1 MKRKGLTMVK
11 IMFLVLLVAIL
22 AACGASSKTAQTGI
36 GTKTEAASTE
46 ADEVQAENADTEAD
60 GTDSATR
67 IINTPNGELEMPV
80 HPKRIV
86 VDGYLP
92 NLLALGMKPVGATSY
107 ELENKVIQ
115 DQIDGISNIGERSL
129 EKMLDLE
136 PDLIITW
143 VNPAG
148 DAKVIE
154 QYNKIAP
161 TLVLPY
167 NHFKDTYESMRYFG
181 ELFGK
186 EAEAEAWLADLD
198 QISADAREQIK
209 PYVSAEHTFAL
220 MGVFV
225 ADKNFYIYGDGGYR
239 GGEAIYEH
247 MKLNPPAKQAAE
259 MIGKETYRQIS
270 YEVVGEYAGDFIF
283 LDQGEMLSEV
293 WGSNEGVWKTLDAV
307 KNNRVFQLDPD
318 LFWGNDP
325 ISLKLQIQEV
335 AKMIVEREQANQ
347 KNK

>member
-1 MKRKGLTMVK
+1 MKRKGYTMVK
-11 IMFLVLLVAIL
+11 MLFLVLLVTIL
-22 AACGASSKTAQTGI
+22 AACGTASNTTATGSV
-36 GTKTEAASTE
+36 TKSETASTGAGE
-46 ADEVQAENADTEAD
+46 GQVESTDTEAD
-60 GTDSATR
+60 DAASATR
-67 IINTPNGELEMPV
+67 IIDTPNGELEMPV

-92 NLLALGMKPVGATSY
+92 NLLALGVKPVGATSY

-167 NHFKDTYESMRYFG
+167 NHFKDIYENMRYFG

-198 QISADAREQIK
+198 QIAADAREQIK
-209 PYVSAEHTFAL
+209 PYVSVEDTFAL

-239 GGEAIYEH
+239 GGEAIYQH
-247 MKLNPPAKQAAE
+247 MKLNPPPKQAAE

-335 AKMIVEREQANQ
+335 AKMIVEREQS
-347 KNK
+347 K